1 MNAKIPNIENGEIFI
16 YGDKVNT
23 EVEKMSS
30 AIEREIDSLV
40 RIGYYETEE
49 GVIADAV
56 RALLEKKPELRREI
70 AIYLYKNGEVSLWK
84 ASEIA
89 RMNLEE
95 FKEVLSRRGI
105 KIKVS
110 GTKEE
115 SDKRLKEVFDV

>member
-1 MNAKIPNIENGEIFI
+1 
-16 YGDKVNT
+16 
-23 EVEKMSS
+23 MSS
-30 AIEREIDSLV
+30 AIEKEIDSLV
-40 RIGYYETEE
+40 GMGYYETEG

-70 AIYLYKNGEVSLWK
+70 AIHLYKNGEVSLWK

>member
-1 MNAKIPNIENGEIFI
+1 
-16 YGDKVNT
+16 
-23 EVEKMSS
+23 MSS

-40 RIGYYETEE
+40 MMGYYETEG
-49 GVIADAV
+49 GVIVDAV

-89 RMNLEE
+89 CMNLEE

-115 SDKRLKEVFDV
+115 SDKRLKEVFDVL

>member
-1 MNAKIPNIENGEIFI
+1 MAHSTKKE
-16 YGDKVNT
+16 VN
-23 EVEKMSS
+23 
-30 AIEREIDSLV
+30 SLV
-40 RIGYYETEE
+40 RTGLYENEE
-49 GVIADAV
+49 EVIADAV

-70 AIYLYKNGEVSLWK
+70 GITLYKKGEVSLWK

-105 KIKVS
+105 RIVVH

-115 SDKRLKEVFDV
+115 SGKRLKAVFHV

>member
-1 MNAKIPNIENGEIFI
+1 
-16 YGDKVNT
+16 
-23 EVEKMSS
+23 MSS
-30 AIEREIDSLV
+30 VIEKEIDSLV
-40 RIGYYETEE
+40 TIGFYETED

-56 RALLEKKPELRREI
+56 GALLEKKPELRREI
-70 AIYLYKNGEVSLWK
+70 AIHLYKNGEVSLWK

-95 FKEVLSRRGI
+95 FKDVLSRRGI
-105 KIKVS
+105 KIKVN

>member
-1 MNAKIPNIENGEIFI
+1 
-16 YGDKVNT
+16 
-23 EVEKMSS
+23 MSS
-30 AIEREIDSLV
+30 AIEKEIDTLV
-40 RIGYYETEE
+40 RIGYYESEE
-49 GVIADAV
+49 GVMADAL

-70 AIYLYKNGEVSLWK
+70 AISLYKNGEVSLWK

-95 FKEVLSRRGI
+95 FKEILSRRVI

-115 SDKRLKEVFDV
+115 SDKRLQEVFAV

>member
-1 MNAKIPNIENGEIFI
+1 
-16 YGDKVNT
+16 
-23 EVEKMSS
+23 MSS
-30 AIEREIDSLV
+30 VIEKEIGSLV
-40 RIGYYETEE
+40 SIGFYETED
-49 GVIADAV
+49 GVIADSV
-56 RALLEKKPELRREI
+56 GALLENKPELRREI
-70 AIYLYKNGEVSLWK
+70 AVNLYKDGEVSLWK

-95 FKEVLSRRGI
+95 FKDVLSRRGI